1 MANGVVRWVM
11 QVSGGAQV
19 RQALRGLVAESRSA
33 DRATTASTKAASTE
47 RSRIARTLSRDL
59 QRDARARVRTETD
72 AERAVVQA
80 AREGARER
88 GRLRR
93 AEERD
98 ARRNLREERGQGQGG
113 RGGALRAAGGVVA
126 GVAQAAMGRVEGWSA
141 ALGAPTR
148 DELIQ
153 RTLANQMTLIRATT
167 GAGMTG
173 RESEDVFARVN
184 AVARSTG
191 TDTGELTQGLSIAQE
206 RFSALQPFADN
217 LEQIALA
224 ARAVDAPIGDMVG
237 AIGEFQRQ
245 LGVSSEEIP
254 TLLGLMADGMNEGS
268 LSAGDVAANFSTLMS
283 TFTTLRGES
292 GRGVDGATEFLATS
306 QALGASGAG
315 PEGARVLMENMMS
328 QLSRTDTQRELE
340 RTMGDRN
347 LFNERGQ
354 MQVSFGDLVQRM
366 ADNPRMQNASVMQRV
381 FGNDVQGARARNF
394 LLEQTRTTGN
404 PIEALMG
411 ASAERGNSFINRVNG
426 RLDDSAAGQA
436 LQIRAN
442 AEANFAENG
451 DELLQGMIDMVEP
464 MAELTSQYPRA
475 TEALG
480 FFRDAIGSVTG
491 ALGSIGLAS
500 LIGGG
505 GTAAAG
511 AAGAGGMGAAG
522 AAGLGLAGL
531 AVPLGVGAAAVGV
544 GIMASD
550 YRANA
555 AERDRRSAGAEFL
568 TDNPDLMNTAA
579 LANTTSEAE
588 GAGMLEREGRQ
599 RARSQGSRL
608 AESNMAMFRGGTPT
622 VTLDDA
628 SVSAIAQ
635 GMVRAFDRGAPAAGR
650 TPTEP
655 GRRQ

>member
-11 QVSGGAQV
+11 EVSGGAQV

-47 RSRIARTLSRDL
+47 RSRIARTLSRDMM
-59 QRDARARVRTETD
+59 RDARARVRTETD
-72 AERAVVQA
+72 AEHAVVQA
-80 AREGARER
+80 ARDGSRER

-98 ARRNLREERGQGQGG
+98 ARRNLRESRRQGQGG

-167 GAGMTG
+167 GARMSGG
-173 RESEDVFARVN
+173 AADQVFARVN

-191 TDTGELTQGLSIAQE
+191 TDTGELTEGLSIAQE
-206 RFSALQPFADN
+206 RFSALAPFAEN

-268 LSAGDVAANFSTLMS
+268 LSAGDVAANFSSLMS
-283 TFTTLRGES
+283 TFTTLRGDA
-292 GRGVDGATEFLATS
+292 GRGVNGATEFLATS

-340 RTMGDRN
+340 RTMHDRN
-347 LFNERGQ
+347 LFNDRGQ
-354 MQVSFGDLVQRM
+354 MQVSFGELVQRM

-404 PIEALMG
+404 PIEALMS
-411 ASAERGNSFINRVNG
+411 ASADRGNAFIGQVNQG
-426 RLDDSAAGQA
+426 IDASAAGQA
-436 LQIRAN
+436 MRIRAN

-451 DELLQGMIDMVEP
+451 DDLLQGMIDMVEP
-464 MAELTSQYPRA
+464 MAELTSEYPRA

-500 LIGGG
+500 LLGGG

-511 AAGAGGMGAAG
+511 TAAASTAAGGGALGLGALAVPAAVGAGAFLGLGFAGQEVINRHNAVQDQDARNRLAAYTDEVQNSTPEMMQGRESRESRQGRELGAAG
-522 AAGLGLAGL
+522 ARMDRMPTSMRIDDTSISAF
-531 AVPLGVGAAAVGV
+531 
-544 GIMASD
+544 
-550 YRANA
+550 ANA
-555 AERDRRSAGAEFL
+555 MA
-568 TDNPDLMNTAA
+568 
-579 LANTTSEAE
+579 
-588 GAGMLEREGRQ
+588 
-599 RARSQGSRL
+599 RAS
-608 AESNMAMFRGGTPT
+608 
-622 VTLDDA
+622 
-628 SVSAIAQ
+628 
-635 GMVRAFDRGAPAAGR
+635 DRGAPASGR